1 MLLSQVQRSTVAGGV
16 VVVTVVVV
24 TVVAAFHVLV
34 VVVTVVAASHV
45 VVVTVVVASP
55 TIPDVTSLAVVVASP
70 AVVVASPA
78 VVVVVDF
85 EDTDGGRIKRMRE
98 WLKLTNVRTW
108 PSHFQIMQ
116 E

>member
-1 MLLSQVQRSTVAGGV
+1 MFDSASPDVVVGVTDVAAPY
-16 VVVTVVVV
+16 VVVTVVVAVFVVTAVVV
-24 TVVAAFHVLV
+24 TVVAAFHVL
-34 VVVTVVAASHV
+34 
-45 VVVTVVVASP
+45 VVTVVVASP
-55 TIPDVTSLAVVVASP
+55 TIPDVTSL

-108 PSHFQIMQ
+108 PSHF
-116 E
+116 